1 MGWHYDPEQIRIP
14 VFIVAGTAGEFEI
27 ETVIP
32 FEKLTPELLRN
43 PLYQDQRIDYYF
55 FSLIAPVKMPKI
67 KV

>member
-1 MGWHYDPEQIRIP
+1 MKMIFKVAGILVFYPSA

-43 PLYQDQRIDYYF
+43 PLYQDQRIDY
-55 FSLIAPVKMPKI
+55 
-67 KV
+67 